1 MCECVCGWVF
11 ILSSS
16 FFVIGNLN
24 LSFLMHRSRY
34 DRRRNLSLVVTA
46 LTSHWDLDIDL
57 NNRDDLILDGV
68 YKVRL

>member
-1 MCECVCGWVF
+1 
-11 ILSSS
+11 
-16 FFVIGNLN
+16 
-24 LSFLMHRSRY
+24 MHRSRY